1 MICMLSCPNMQENRP
16 RPPGEMDVFGVE
28 ASLQTHV
35 DTAAPKNW
43 NYFSFVSTE
52 LHVDVFVH
60 VVYAPTAACSYL
72 TAAVAPTRIKY
83 FAKHIYQEDTCVSQQ
98 AALSK
103 LKPCAHVY
111 FSFSAPPAALQLLQ
125 LFSGFFVSFF
135 GPFLTQRSS
144 FLEPNRYIKH
154 KSNSLKCCSHSS
166 QHFDGISPHA
176 NSVRT
181 ELSDC

>member
-1 MICMLSCPNMQENRP
+1 MSCPNMQENS
-16 RPPGEMDVFGVE
+16 PPAPEKMDVFGVE
-28 ASLQTHV
+28 ASLQTHT
-35 DTAAPKNW
+35 DSAAPKNW

-72 TAAVAPTRIKY
+72 AAAVAPTRIKY
-83 FAKHIYQEDTCVSQQ
+83 FAKHIYQEDTWVSQQ

-111 FSFSAPPAALQLLQ
+111 FSFSAPPAALHNFCNCFLVCLFVFWPIFDPAFLL
-125 LFSGFFVSFF
+125 FI
-135 GPFLTQRSS
+135 TQQMH
-144 FLEPNRYIKH
+144 LY
-154 KSNSLKCCSHSS
+154 HSS
-166 QHFDGISPHA
+166 QHFDGILPQT

-181 ELSDC
+181 ELSDW